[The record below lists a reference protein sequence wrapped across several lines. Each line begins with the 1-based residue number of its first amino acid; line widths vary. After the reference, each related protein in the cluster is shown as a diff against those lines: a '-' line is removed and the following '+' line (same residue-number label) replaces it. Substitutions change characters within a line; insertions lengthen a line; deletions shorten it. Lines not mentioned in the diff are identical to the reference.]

1 MDWMEIK
8 SNEAECKLIYSNT
21 VLISDIGNPAKS
33 SLFNVYKI
41 LVIRYAN
48 KSESYKVI

>member
-33 SLFNVYKI
+33 SSWIYFFTRLYR
-41 LVIRYAN
+41 L
-48 KSESYKVI
+48 

>member
-1 MDWMEIK
+1 MEVK

-33 SLFNVYKI
+33 SLFNVYKKI

-48 KSESYKVI
+48 KSESSKVI